1 MFNKEKT
8 KSKLIK
14 IIDFNIKDSV
24 KDVVNTELIL
34 IFGIVN
40 LIKNPIKKI

>member
-1 MFNKEKT
+1 MFNKENT
-8 KSKLIK
+8 KSALIK

-24 KDVVNTELIL
+24 KDVAKVELIL
-34 IFGIVN
+34 IFGILR